1 MAKTPPKYT
10 YPTPPAKK
18 GTTSQRAVYEKYIAT
33 HGWMKNYSQAIY
45 KAAHDWDIDPVYFAA
60 LIAHEAVYLG
70 KGQFKTSSAGALGIG
85 QIMPSN
91 IAYLSKVLGYPVTAH
106 DLQTNPTIG
115 LAAAGVMFSG
125 ALRSNGYN
133 YQQAYSGT
141 GGYNP
146 GYTGPSPFRD
156 VPKGYVPLGGS
167 SSPAEAANKAA
178 QTAAAKAAQPALV
191 KAQAAAGM
199 APYFL
204 AYAGR
209 LPTSKEVAQFTGVS
223 SYQITNYLSDPK
235 NNPRLFKSPIWLT
248 HGPQYEALYK
258 GVYGPNAK
266 VDNEA
271 LLYGV
276 VHNLDATSFHQLLVD
291 GKIPGQ
297 APYTTSEE
305 FKGNLANFTSVYSNI
320 YGRPDAHAT
329 QFLKGAVLGG
339 WNQAQV
345 ESYLRSKPEYRS
357 SGEYKAR
364 AIDLASSMGLVSGDM
379 AKAVKQTA
387 LSQPSPQP
395 DLPVPQTTPPAP
407 AAAPDPPVKQPVTP
421 GGTPAPENAG
431 GVLSG

>member
-1 MAKTPPKYT
+1 MAETKTNPK
-10 YPTPPAKK
+10 PKDPFGPPPAKK
-18 GTTSQRAVYEKYIAT
+18 GSTSPLSVYEKYIAA
-33 HGWMKNYSQAIY
+33 HPRLKAYSQVIAQ
-45 KAAHDWDIDPVYFAA
+45 AAKDWGIDATYFAS
-60 LIAHEAVYLG
+60 LINFESGGRLG
-70 KGQFKTSSAGALGIG
+70 AASSKGALGLG
-85 QIMPSN
+85 Q
-91 IAYLSKVLGYPVTAH
+91 VLPTTAAQFPLYKITAH
-106 DLQTNPTIG
+106 DLTHDPKKSVQ
-115 LAAAGVMFSG
+115 AAAWYFAQGFHG
-125 ALRSNGYN
+125 DYAK
-133 YQQAYSGT
+133 AYT
-141 GGYNP
+141 QHYNP
-146 GYTGPSPFRD
+146 GYTGPGPFQD
-156 VPKGYVPLGGS
+156 IPKGYVVVGGT
-167 SSPAEAANKAA
+167 SPADRAN
-178 QTAAAKAAQPALV
+178 QTAATAQAKAQQPALAKAA
-191 KAQAAAGM
+191 AAAGM

-266 VDNEA
+266 VDKEA
-271 LLYGV
+271 LLYGI
-276 VHNLDATSFHQLLVD
+276 VHNLDSSSFHQLLVD

-329 QFLKGAVLGG
+329 QFLKSAVLGG

-395 DLPVPQTTPPAP
+395 DLPVPQTTPPPATTT
-407 AAAPDPPVKQPVTP
+407 AAATKRPVTP
-421 GGTPAPENAG
+421 GGTPAPDNAG